1 MRVLDGR
8 VWLSPSDVT
17 AYLACEH
24 LTALSLQVARGELPE
39 PPPAGDQAEL
49 VFRKGLEHEHAY
61 LAKLRRDG
69 LTVVEIE
76 LEDDWAQARQAT
88 LDAMRAGVDVVY
100 QAPLVG
106 DGWRGVAD
114 FLVRVERPS
123 ALGAWSYEALD
134 TKLARHAKPAYV
146 LQLCFYSERLGEL
159 QGLEP
164 EWIHVLLGNQQQ
176 ERFRPR
182 EFAAYQRRVAQRLEA
197 FVAGPPVTEPYPVD
211 RCGICEFRPRCEA
224 HWDAVDHLSRV
235 AGIQRRQVRGL
246 EERGVRTLAALA
258 RADES
263 ARPSGMADETFAKL
277 HGQALLQLEAREQ
290 GRDAYEL
297 LAPQPGSGFALLP
310 APSAG
315 DLFFD
320 FEGNPFWDEDGS
332 LEYLW
337 GQTDVEDEFTARWAT
352 DHDEERR
359 AFESFVDE
367 VHARLAAHPDLH
379 VYHYAQYEI
388 TALRRMMGRYGT
400 REAELDDLLRREVFV
415 DLYKVVKGGL
425 RISRPGYGLK
435 EVEHLLR
442 FERSAEIRE
451 GGTSIVEFER
461 WMVERDDAILAEIAA
476 YNLEDCIATRV
487 LRDWLLER
495 RAEALERFGPFPL
508 PELLEPKPVKPEKEA
523 RRLLREAL
531 LDTADPLCELAGQL
545 LDYHDRER
553 KPFWWAFFD
562 RLDLTAE
569 ELVEDAEAVGG
580 LVPAGEPRPERRST
594 VYAFTYPPQQQK
606 LGGSPVD
613 PATGRRA
620 GELVLHDTEARRLE
634 LKRGRAYEEVP
645 LPAALIP
652 GDVYPTRAQ
661 EEALE
666 RFGRSLLDGGGVYPV
681 LESILRRDPF
691 GRDVQTTGLD
701 QIAELLLAL
710 DRSDPRLAPAGGPI
724 PRHLVIQGPPGSGKT
739 WTAGRLIARLV
750 EAGKSVGVASTS
762 HRAIHKLLAEVET
775 AAAERGLAFHGAK
788 KASHGNPESE
798 FEGRVVE
805 NVFDN
810 ADCVDRDLVG
820 GTAWLFADGRHEQ
833 RFDYLFVDEAGQVS
847 LADACAMAT
856 AARTAVFVG
865 DPQQLDQVLQGS
877 HPGGS
882 ERSVLRHLID
892 GHETIPPD
900 RGIFLE
906 RTYRLHPDVC
916 AFVSEEFYEG
926 RLAPDA
932 SAAARTTPLGTGLR
946 WIGVPHTGNRQ
957 ESRAEA
963 EAVRDEIERLVAA
976 GVAPG
981 EIAVVAPFNAQVDLL
996 HSLLPDAVD
1005 VGTVDKFQGQEARVV
1020 LYSMTSSSGDD
1031 VPRGLDFLLSRN
1043 RFNVA
1048 ISRAQCLAYLV
1059 CSPRLLEVD
1068 CRTIEH
1074 MRLANALCRF
1084 VELATPVRG
1093 MHPAGPAP

>member
-1 MRVLDGR
+1 VKVLEGR

-24 LTALSLQVARGELPE
+24 LTALSRQVAQGELPE
-39 PPPAGDQAEL
+39 PPPPGDQAEL
-49 VFRKGLEHEHAY
+49 VFRKGLEHERAY
-61 LAKLRRDG
+61 LERLREQG
-69 LTVVEIE
+69 LAVAEVE
-76 LEDDWAQARQAT
+76 LEDGDWARAVEET
-88 LDAMRAGVDVVY
+88 LAALRAGVDIVY
-100 QAPLVG
+100 QAALVG
-106 DGWRGVAD
+106 DGWRGIAD
-114 FLVRVERPS
+114 FLVRVETPS
-123 ALGAWSYEALD
+123 VFGAWSYEALD

-146 LQLCFYSERLGEL
+146 LQLCFYSERLAAL
-159 QGLEP
+159 QGVEP
-164 EWIHVLLGNQQQ
+164 ELIHVLLGNQTM
-176 ERFRPR
+176 ESFRPR
-182 EFAAYQRRVAQRLEA
+182 EFAAYQRRVAERLEE
-197 FVAGPPVTEPYPVD
+197 FVASPPPTEPLPVD
-211 RCGICEFRPRCEA
+211 RCGICEFNPRCEA
-224 HWDAVDHLSRV
+224 YWTAVDHLCRV
-235 AGIQRRQVRGL
+235 AGIQRRQIRGL
-246 EERGVRTLAALA
+246 RERGVPTLAALA
-258 RADES
+258 NADDG
-263 ARPSGMADETFAKL
+263 ARPAGMADETFAKL
-277 HGQALLQLEAREQ
+277 RGQARLQLIARETRREQ
-290 GRDAYEL
+290 YEL
-297 LAPQPGSGFALLP
+297 LPLEADAGFALLP
-310 APSAG
+310 DPSPG

-320 FEGNPFWDEDGS
+320 FEGNPFWDHEGS

-337 GQTDVEDEFTARWAT
+337 GQTDTRDDFTARWAT
-352 DHDEERR
+352 DHDEERA

-435 EVEHLLR
+435 EIEHLIG
-442 FERSAEIRE
+442 FEREAEIRE

-461 WMVERDDAILAEIAA
+461 WMVERDDAILDELAA
-476 YNLEDCIATRV
+476 YNREDCIATRA

-495 RAEALERFGPFPL
+495 RAEALERFGPFPP
-508 PELLEPKPVKPEKEA
+508 PEPVEPKPLKPEKEA

-531 LDTADPLCELAGQL
+531 LDTGDPVGELAGQL

-569 ELVEDAEAVGG
+569 ELVEDAEAIGG
-580 LVPAGEPRPERRST
+580 LVPVDEPRPEKKST
-594 VYAFTYPPQQQK
+594 VFAFTYPPQQQK
-606 LGGSPVD
+606 LGGSPID
-613 PATGRRA
+613 PATRRRA
-620 GELVLHDTEARRLE
+620 GEVVGHDLDARTLE
-634 LKRGRAYEEVP
+634 LKRGPVLDDVP

-652 GDVYPTRAQ
+652 GDVYSTKAQ

-666 RFGRSLLDGGGVYPV
+666 RFGRSLLEGGGAYPV
-681 LESILRRDPF
+681 LESILRRDSF
-691 GRDVQTTGLD
+691 GRDVQTTDLD
-701 QIAELLLAL
+701 GMAELLLAIG
-710 DRSDPRLAPAGGPI
+710 RGDPSLAPAGGPV

-750 EAGKSVGVASTS
+750 AEGRSVGVASTS
-762 HRAIHKLLAEVET
+762 HRAIHKLLAEVEE
-775 AAAERGLAFHGAK
+775 AAAERDLSFRGVK
-788 KASHGNPESE
+788 KASRGNAESE
-798 FEGRVVE
+798 FDGRFVE

-810 ADCVDRDLVG
+810 ADCVDRDVVG
-820 GTAWLFADGRHEQ
+820 GTAWLFADGRHER

-856 AARTAVFVG
+856 CARTVVLVG

-882 ERSVLRHLID
+882 ELSVLRHLMGD
-892 GHETIPPD
+892 DATIPPD
-900 RGIFLE
+900 RGVFLE
-906 RTYRLHPDVC
+906 RTFRLHPDVC
-916 AFVSEEFYEG
+916 DFVSEEFYEG
-926 RLAPDA
+926 RLRPDVV
-932 SAAARTTPLGTGLR
+932 AAARTTPFGTGLR
-946 WIGVPHTGNRQ
+946 WIPVPHTGNRQ
-957 ESRAEA
+957 ESREEA
-963 EAVRDEIERLVAA
+963 EAVRREIARLVGA
-976 GVAPG
+976 GVQPG
-981 EIAVVAPFNAQVDLL
+981 EIKVVAPFNAQVDLL
-996 HSLLPDAVD
+996 ASLVPEGVE

-1020 LYSMTSSSGDD
+1020 LYSMASSSGDD

-1084 VELATPVRG
+1084 VELAVPV
-1093 MHPAGPAP
+1093 PARP